1 MKIGYKYGI
10 FSPKNAGTWRST
22 RGIPDVSADY
32 VGRPTR
38 LGKLVELLLTEDACR
53 TREASQ
59 EERGN
64 FFLQKCSP
72 PATRRTWWLLAAMRC
87 VEVLGPARGACNAN
101 APEMTTVCW
110 PEPPWCA
117 GGSPH
122 RCVDADSNVSCPEPR
137 VRTISLHIRQRKIL
151 QHLTTSKIIVGR

>member
-1 MKIGYKYGI
+1 ME
-10 FSPKNAGTWRST
+10 KNAVYFLEKMQVV
-22 RGIPDVSADY
+22 PDVPADY

-38 LGKLVELLLTEDACR
+38 LGKLVELHLTEEACG
-53 TREASQ
+53 TWEAHQ

-72 PATRRTWWLLAAMRC
+72 PGTRRTWWLLAAMRC
-87 VEVLGPARGACNAN
+87 VEVLDPARGACNAN

-117 GGSPH
+117 AGGSPH
-122 RCVDADSNVSCPEPR
+122 RPP
-137 VRTISLHIRQRKIL
+137 SLWQIAQKF
-151 QHLTTSKIIVGR
+151 